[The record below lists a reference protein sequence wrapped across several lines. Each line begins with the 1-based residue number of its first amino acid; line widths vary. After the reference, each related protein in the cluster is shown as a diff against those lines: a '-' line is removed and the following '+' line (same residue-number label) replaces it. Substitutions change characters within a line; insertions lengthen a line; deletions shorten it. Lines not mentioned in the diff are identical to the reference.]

1 MFCENC
7 GAFDT
12 EEANFCS
19 RCGESLSEG
28 PRRERFAHLR
38 NWGKGVFLQGL
49 YFIRVLLDFSFHQP
63 FLKRIGFLYRLS
75 ILSVLLFAFLV
86 IVMGFEPTPRFG
98 MIILLMMVT
107 LAFLLMVMC
116 SRIVLELGSVISRME
131 SLKTPTAE
139 KLEPKDQIEWN
150 IE

>member
-38 NWGKGVFLQGL
+38 NWGKGV
-49 YFIRVLLDFSFHQP
+49 
-63 FLKRIGFLYRLS
+63 KRIGFLYRLS
-75 ILSVLLFAFLV
+75 ILSVLLCAFLF
-86 IVMGFEPTPRFG
+86 IVMGFGPLPRFG
-98 MIILLMMVT
+98 VIILLMMVI

-116 SRIVLELGSVISRME
+116 SRIVLELGSVVSRME
-131 SLKTPTAE
+131 NLKTPMAE